1 MFTYFTEDPSGSSFF
16 IHTVV
21 VNILMLMT
29 PRDIVNDTIG
39 WSTDIALK
47 NHCTKVLEDYLE
59 EEPALTEQQLKDSL
73 TEYLMGLE

>member
-1 MFTYFTEDPSGSSFF
+1 
-16 IHTVV
+16 
-21 VNILMLMT
+21 MLMT

-73 TEYLMGLE
+73 TEYLIGLE